1 MKRSGPLFTLLAG
14 LVLALFM
21 LSVNATSGTGS
32 SSYSDSSSDTSG
44 TAGPSVSP
52 TAGPPSK
59 GPSPSRTAA
68 PTPSSTPAKKP
79 PSDARYTGRTDDDS
93 ASIAI
98 TLRDGEAVAYFC
110 DGRATESWLKG
121 DVEDDGSMRLTGK
134 NGAKLDGRIVGD
146 KVRGTV
152 EIRERT
158 WAFTAPKTRKP
169 AGVYRATSEVRGE
182 RLDGGWVVQADGSQ
196 VGILNRDG
204 EPAAAPRLDPDTGA
218 VALADG
224 DRLTARPVVP

>member
-1 MKRSGPLFTLLAG
+1 MFTLLAG

-32 SSYSDSSSDTSG
+32 SSYTDSSSDPAEP
-44 TAGPSVSP
+44 TAPPAASTPAERPSP
-52 TAGPPSK
+52 TRAAT
-59 GPSPSRTAA
+59 PSPS
-68 PTPSSTPAKKP
+68 PTPTKKAPA
-79 PSDARYTGRTDDDS
+79 DARYAGRTDDDS
-93 ASIAI
+93 ASVAI

-152 EIRERT
+152 EIRKRT
-158 WAFTAPKTRKP
+158 WAFTAPRTSKP
-169 AGVYRATSEVRGE
+169 SGVYRATSEVRGQQ
-182 RLDGGWVVQADGSQ
+182 LDGGWIVQPDGSQ
-196 VGILNRDG
+196 VGILKRDG
-204 EPAAAPRLDPDTGA
+204 KPAKAPRLDPDTGA
-218 VALADG
+218 VVLADG
-224 DRLTARPVVP
+224 GRLTARPVVP